1 MNRKEQ
7 MLYLRNRKPEKK
19 FTFQEIGDLNGISRQ
34 RVHQIVNN
42 NHWTGISGRPRQK
55 GDGENQVPWEE

>member
-7 MLYLRNRKPEKK
+7 MLYLRNREPEKK
-19 FTFQEIGDLNGISRQ
+19 FTFQEVGDLYGISRQ

-42 NHWTGISGRPRQK
+42 NHWTGRTGRPK
-55 GDGENQVPWEE
+55 KEEK